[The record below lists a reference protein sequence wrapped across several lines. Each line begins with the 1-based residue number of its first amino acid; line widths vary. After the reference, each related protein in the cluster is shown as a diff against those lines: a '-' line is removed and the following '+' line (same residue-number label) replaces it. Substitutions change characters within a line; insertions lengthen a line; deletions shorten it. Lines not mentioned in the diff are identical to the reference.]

1 MFTNLD
7 VPVVHFGYALYLE
20 SGYERA
26 TDLTNVTKAE
36 LVDETGMKPAH
47 AARLLAAVA
56 MAHVVTVP
64 ATGASPESTPL
75 SWLFVRNETREFLEW
90 KIGRSGKFSG
100 VDSFI
105 DQRKKKTT

>member
-36 LVDETGMKPAH
+36 LVDETGMKPGH

-56 MAHVVTVP
+56 MAHVVTVLP
-64 ATGASPESTPL
+64 
-75 SWLFVRNETREFLEW
+75 REHPSQLVVCQ
-90 KIGRSGKFSG
+90 K
-100 VDSFI
+100 
-105 DQRKKKTT
+105 